1 MQIGSTNQK
10 VRNNTIQDLKDF
22 NQQSLS
28 TRAKKGEQLVSMMP
42 AIKEAFTLMGND
54 IVDLSTENDA
64 LKEKIGEYDKKWL
77 QGSKEKLLKDIDDEK
92 RANLIMS
99 RMKKQMNKK
108 YNHSYNCMCY
118 KMIFVFLILVQ
129 IHILNGL
136 YIL

>member
-54 IVDLSTENDA
+54 LVDLSTEKDA
-64 LKEKIGEYDKKWL
+64 LKEKIGDYDEKWL
-77 QGSKEKLLKDIDDEK
+77 QDSKEKLLKDIDDEK

-108 YNHSYNCMCY
+108 
-118 KMIFVFLILVQ
+118 I
-129 IHILNGL
+129 
-136 YIL
+136 

>member
-1 MQIGSTNQK
+1 MQIGSNNQR

-64 LKEKIGEYDKKWL
+64 LKEKIGDYDEKWL
-77 QGSKEKLLKDIDDEK
+77 QESKEKLLKDIDDEK

-99 RMKKQMNKK
+99 RMKKQKNKK
-108 YNHSYNCMCY
+108 
-118 KMIFVFLILVQ
+118 I
-129 IHILNGL
+129 
-136 YIL
+136 

>member
-28 TRAKKGEQLVSMMP
+28 TRAKKGEQLESMMP

-64 LKEKIGEYDKKWL
+64 LKEKIGDYDEKWL
-77 QGSKEKLLKDIDDEK
+77 QESKEKLLKDIDDEK
-92 RANLIMS
+92 RANLIMT

-108 YNHSYNCMCY
+108 
-118 KMIFVFLILVQ
+118 I
-129 IHILNGL
+129 
-136 YIL
+136 

>member
-28 TRAKKGEQLVSMMP
+28 TRAKKGEQLVSLMP

-64 LKEKIGEYDKKWL
+64 LKEKIGDYDKKWL
-77 QGSKEKLLKDIDDEK
+77 QESKEKLLKDIDDKK
-92 RANLIMS
+92 RADLIMS
-99 RMKKQMNKK
+99 RMKKQMEK
-108 YNHSYNCMCY
+108 H
-118 KMIFVFLILVQ
+118 
-129 IHILNGL
+129 
-136 YIL
+136 

>member
-28 TRAKKGEQLVSMMP
+28 TRAKKGEQLVSMMS

-64 LKEKIGEYDKKWL
+64 LKEKIGDYDEKWL
-77 QGSKEKLLKDIDDEK
+77 QESKEKLLKDIDDEK

-108 YNHSYNCMCY
+108 YNHSYICMCY
-118 KMIFVFLILVQ
+118 KMIFIFLILV
-129 IHILNGL
+129 
-136 YIL
+136 